1 MTEHVLEWLNAYL
14 DGELGGLRLHQVEAH
29 LQRCAS
35 CRSELDSLRRLST
48 LLQETPPPVEFTPV
62 DRFAANLN
70 LRLPRRPQTV
80 KPQRVP
86 GFRGWLVPAGL
97 LLAWFF
103 VQSLFLVNTLV
114 TAADTAGV
122 LPAETTALLQGAPQ
136 RSLLF
141 GAPLEILGGSLG
153 TGSQAALGLLD
164 QVSVLGSAFLGSL
177 LWQAGIGLAY
187 IVWLI
192 AWFVRQQKQSRLVA
206 AT

>member
-14 DGELGGLRLHQVEAH
+14 DGELGGLRLHQVESH

-35 CRSELDSLRRLST
+35 CRAELASLRRLST

-62 DRFAANLN
+62 ERFAANLN

-103 VQSLFLVNTLV
+103 VQALFLVNTMV
-114 TAADTAGV
+114 TAAGTAGV
-122 LPAETTALLQGAPQ
+122 LPAETTALLQDAPQ

-153 TGSQAALGLLD
+153 TDSQATLGLLD
-164 QVSVLGSAFLGSL
+164 QVSVFGSSFLGSL

-187 IVWLI
+187 ITWLI
-192 AWFVRQQKQSRLVA
+192 VWFVRQQKQRWLVSA
-206 AT
+206 V